1 MSKKSSESI
10 NNSKAAQCEL
20 FSGNSESDLDQIR
33 ELERKI
39 FDWEVSEEDLDALIE
54 KVKDSLNHTFVLRN
68 DSKDIVGYLIAVP
81 TEKVYEDL
89 IEEDP
94 DFSPSD
100 SKVYIET
107 FAIDKDY
114 RGSLSTIR
122 ELFESVA
129 VTSRGSGFQVI
140 SAHIPTEHLPL
151 YERYADVEVLRTIKN
166 WFDSGEDHHYIE
178 ISL

>member
-1 MSKKSSESI
+1 MSEKSSESI
-10 NNSKAAQCEL
+10 KKPKAGYCEL
-20 FSGNSESDLDQIR
+20 FSSNSESDLNQIR

-54 KVKDSLNHTFVLRN
+54 KVKDSSNRTFVLRS
-68 DSKDIVGYLIAVP
+68 DSENIVGYLIAVP
-81 TEKVYEDL
+81 TERVYEDL
-89 IEEDP
+89 IGEDP

-100 SKVYIET
+100 TKVYIET
-107 FAIDKDY
+107 FAIDEEY

-129 VTSRGSGFQVI
+129 ATSKGSGFQVI

-151 YERYADVEVLRTIKN
+151 YQRYSDVKVLRTIEN
-166 WFDSGEDHHYIE
+166 WFDSGEDHYYIE
-178 ISL
+178 INL